1 MVRSF
6 LPGHRR
12 MEQWGQVALEAL
24 ARVAMEA
31 LVETR
36 VEEAL
41 VRAVAEDNYP
51 EE

>member
-1 MVRSF
+1 
-6 LPGHRR
+6 

-24 ARVAMEA
+24 ARAA

-41 VRAVAEDNYP
+41 VRAVAEDNYS